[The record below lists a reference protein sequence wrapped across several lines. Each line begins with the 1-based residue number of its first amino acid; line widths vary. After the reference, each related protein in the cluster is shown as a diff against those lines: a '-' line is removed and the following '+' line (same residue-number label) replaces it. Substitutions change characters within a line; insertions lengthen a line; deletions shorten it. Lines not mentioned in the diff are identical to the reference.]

1 MSSQDNTNL
10 MFATQTHVMTEDL
23 LNALDLMIDLSPGSN
38 DLMCEWC
45 LNLLKTID
53 VGDEF
58 TVTAA
63 QAQWLI
69 ENSQKTF
76 ESLELEEGE
85 QADTEEVDLIFETFD
100 DYTNFV
106 RHTQND
112 SSESDIFK
120 IFGELKDK

>member
-1 MSSQDNTNL
+1 
-10 MFATQTHVMTEDL
+10 
-23 LNALDLMIDLSPGSN
+23 
-38 DLMCEWC
+38 
-45 LNLLKTID
+45 

-85 QADTEEVDLIFETFD
+85 QANTEEVDLIFETFD

-106 RHTQND
+106 RHSQND